1 MDYTVMDKKT
11 FIELLRDAVSGFDKA
26 ISTKDGDWVVKGF
39 VDVYKNIYTI
49 SSDTKV
55 ISKIIEL
62 YIFPKILEFAT
73 KNDLEIELTKAQNYY
88 PDITFKDKEGNL
100 FAVDLK
106 SSYRK
111 DATHI
116 NGMTLGAFT
125 GYFRERNSLKNITH
139 PYDSYKA
146 HIVLGVIYDTVP
158 DIDERKSY
166 TLDQIDEIV
175 SVVKNFQFFVQEKWR
190 IAIDR
195 PGSGNTK
202 NIGSVSKIDDLVNG
216 NGTFSTLG
224 EDMFNDYWMYYL
236 TADMAKKAELPKPYY
251 TNLAEYKQ
259 FKHID

>member
-1 MDYTVMDKKT
+1 MTKER
-11 FIELLRDAVSGFDKA
+11 FIELLRDAVRNFGNA
-26 ISTKDGDWVVKGF
+26 ISMEDGSWVVKGF
-39 VDVYKNIYTI
+39 IDVYRNIYTI
-49 SSDTKV
+49 STDTKV

-62 YIFPKILEFAT
+62 YIFPKILEFAER
-73 KNDLEIELTKAQNYY
+73 NDLEIELTKEQNFY
-88 PDITFKDKEGNL
+88 PDITFKDSEGNL

-111 DATHI
+111 NSTHI

-139 PYDSYKA
+139 PYNEYKA
-146 HIVLGVIYDTVP
+146 HVVLGVIYDTIT

-166 TLDQIDEIV
+166 TLEQLSDIT
-175 SVVKNFQFFVQEKWR
+175 SVVKNFQFFVQEKWK

-202 NIGSVSKIDDLVNG
+202 NIGSVNNIDDLING
-216 NGTFSTLG
+216 QGVFSELG
-224 EDMFNDYWMYYL
+224 EDVFDDYWMYYL
-236 TADMAKKAELPKPYY
+236 TTDMAMRAELPNPYY
-251 TNLAEYKQ
+251 KNIAEYKR